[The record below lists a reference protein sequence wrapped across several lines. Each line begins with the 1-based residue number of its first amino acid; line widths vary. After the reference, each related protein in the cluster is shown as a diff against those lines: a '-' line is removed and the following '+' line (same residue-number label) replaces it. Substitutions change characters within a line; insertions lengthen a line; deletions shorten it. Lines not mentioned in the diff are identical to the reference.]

1 MARCGVAG
9 FGARAGV
16 EMTLDL
22 AAIEQ
27 GLAQGEFFLEYL
39 PTIALDD
46 GRCVGAEALIRW
58 ARAGAIVQP
67 DEFIPVVENTPVS
80 GRLTHWVMDTI
91 AAELSHWLRAHP
103 GVHVGIN
110 VPPEL
115 LGRGGITYAAERS
128 GLAEFARQIVLEVT
142 ERGVPDALGI
152 KGLDAAHAVGVR
164 VALDD
169 VSLTGP
175 NLAILARVPFHIVK
189 VDRAQVRQ
197 IEPSKPRPGWLHGLA
212 ALLATTKLDVV
223 AEGVETEFQV
233 SVLRECGIRHA
244 QGFYF
249 AQPMSARELE
259 AFHLRRRPLEVP

>member
-1 MARCGVAG
+1 MK
-9 FGARAGV
+9 
-16 EMTLDL
+16 LDP

-67 DEFIPVVENTPVS
+67 GEFIPVVENTPVS
-80 GRLTHWVMDTI
+80 GRLTYWVMDTI

-197 IEPSKPRPGWLHGLA
+197 IEPSNPRPGWLHGLA